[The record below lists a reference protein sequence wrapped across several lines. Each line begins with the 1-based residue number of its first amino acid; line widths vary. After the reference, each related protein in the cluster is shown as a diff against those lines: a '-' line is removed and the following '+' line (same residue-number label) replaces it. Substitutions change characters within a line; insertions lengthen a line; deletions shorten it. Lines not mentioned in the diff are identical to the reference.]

1 MKMKIYLYMA
11 LAAVA
16 LGSVSCV
23 QEKLQMETP
32 SVNVP
37 QMPADAVAGEL
48 LVKFDPRVSEIL
60 DNILPATKSS
70 PATRS
75 GLIAVDD
82 VLDLVGTYQ
91 IERVFP
97 KNRKTEE
104 KTRESELH
112 LWYVIRYSD
121 KFTGAEVAER
131 LSGLGE
137 VQQVEFN
144 REIKRSYNARPVYV
158 NKANMPKAPA
168 HDNTLR
174 NDVLFG
180 YQWYLDN
187 IGDTDTFKDR
197 VAAGADVGV
206 KEAWEKCM
214 GSQSIVVAVL
224 DEGVCIDHPDLAQ
237 NIWVNPDEEYGSY
250 EDHDGNGYAGD
261 RHGYNFIDEIG
272 KINFNNYLDSGHG
285 THVAGVIAAVND
297 NGIGI
302 SSIAGGTTA
311 YPGVKIMSCQIFS
324 GDKATTSL
332 KQVRAI
338 KYAADNGAHIIQC
351 SWGYMSGKANLF
363 DWGMQGYIS
372 DEDWTTGVP
381 IEKSTLEYFIHN
393 AGGPNGVLDGG
404 IAIFAAGNEAAPM
417 AGYPGAYKD
426 YISVAATA
434 PDFTP
439 SSYSNYGYGVNI
451 SAPGGDPNY
460 YLDLAAEWAASD
472 PGMPKGGNY
481 ASILSTLPPMVGN
494 GEYVMGSDNEAYGYM
509 EGTSMACPQVTGV
522 VALGLSYAAQQRK
535 HFTASEFR
543 ELVLKAAVPI
553 GDTWKKTK
561 NYYPNGNPTAL
572 KQMLLNDYKGQMGNG
587 QIDAGKLLELID
599 GNDVGRPMTFPNVVV
614 AVDASAEFDAYT
626 YFAADA
632 YEFKISVENT
642 QVAIATAG
650 INGKV
655 TITGRNAGTTKA
667 KITAKTDSETVE
679 HNFVITVRNTV
690 NGDGWL

>member
-1 MKMKIYLYMA
+1 MKIKKYLYII
-11 LAAVA
+11 LAIGA

-23 QEKLQMETP
+23 QENLEIETP
-32 SVNVP
+32 SANVP
-37 QMPADAVAGEL
+37 QMPENAVAGEI
-48 LVKFDPRVSEIL
+48 LVKFTPDVSDILDEIL
-60 DNILPATKSS
+60 PVTKSG

-75 GLIAVDD
+75 GVVSVDE

-97 KNRKTEE
+97 KNNRTEA

-121 KFTGAEVAER
+121 KFSAAEVAER
-131 LSGLGE
+131 LKGLGE
-137 VQQVEFN
+137 VQTVEFN
-144 REIKRSYNARPVYV
+144 REIRRSYNTRPVYV
-158 NKANMPKAPA
+158 SRTAMPKAPA

-174 NDVLFG
+174 DDELFG

-187 IGDTDTFKDR
+187 IGDAETFGGR
-197 VAAGADVGV
+197 VVAGADVGV
-206 KEAWEKCM
+206 KEAWMKCM
-214 GSQSIVVAVL
+214 GDESVVVAVL
-224 DEGVCIDHPDLAQ
+224 DEGVCIDHPDLKA
-237 NIWVNPDEEYGSY
+237 NIWTNPDEEYGSY
-250 EDHDGNGYAGD
+250 EDNDGNGYAGD
-261 RHGYNFIDEIG
+261 RHGYNFIDDIG

-297 NGIGI
+297 NQLGI
-302 SSIAGGTTA
+302 SSIAGGTA
-311 YPGVKIMSCQIFS
+311 SVPGVKIMSCQIFS

-381 IEKSTLEYFIHN
+381 IEKSTLDYFIHN
-393 AGGPNGVLDGG
+393 AGSPNGVLDGG

-439 SSYSNYGYGVNI
+439 SSYSNYGFGVNI

-460 YLDLAAEWAASD
+460 YLDIASGWAAAD
-472 PGMPKGGNY
+472 PNMPKGGNY
-481 ASILSTLPPMVGN
+481 ASILSTLPPMVEN
-494 GEYVMGSDNEAYGYM
+494 GKYDMGDGKGAYGYM
-509 EGTSMACPQVTGV
+509 EGTSMACPQVSGV
-522 VALGLSYAAQQRK
+522 VALGLSYAAQLRK
-535 HFTASEFR
+535 HFTATEFR
-543 ELVLKAAVPI
+543 ELVLQATVPV
-553 GDTWKKTK
+553 GETWPKKK

-572 KQMLLNDYKGQMGNG
+572 KQMILDNYEGQMGNG
-587 QIDAGKLLELID
+587 QIDAAKLLELIE
-599 GNDVGRPMTFPNVVV
+599 GNVGRPMTFPNVLV
-614 AVDASAEFDAYT
+614 ALDGASIVEAAMYFQKGAKDFTVKIENENIASAN
-626 YFAADA
+626 
-632 YEFKISVENT
+632 VEGGRIRFSGK
-642 QVAIATAG
+642 QAG
-650 INGKV
+650 S
-655 TITGRNAGTTKA
+655 TKA
-667 KITAKTDSETVE
+667 SISAGSEMQK
-679 HNFVITVRNTV
+679 FVITVRKDA
-690 NGDGWL
+690 NGNGWL